1 MSIGTK
7 TDFPIFRRAGTPA
20 RPLVYLDSA
29 ATSQKPRSVIAA
41 EQRWYERQ
49 NANINRG
56 AYRLA
61 EAATLSFEAVRQKV
75 ARFIKAP
82 SAKNI
87 VFTKG
92 TTESINLVTAAWA
105 RQNLKPG
112 DVILLTRMEHH
123 SNIVPWQLLAKE
135 KKLSLRFWPIDQRG
149 ALTDEQ
155 PDQLFRGVRLLAI
168 THISN
173 VLGTINPLEK
183 IIKQA
188 HRHGAAV
195 LVDAAQSA
203 PHLLL
208 NVRRLKPDF
217 LAFSGHKLLGPT
229 GIGIL
234 YVDQKRYSEMRP
246 YQSGGDMVVDV
257 TQRHATFK
265 PAPHRFEAGTQ
276 PLAQVAALGAAVD
289 YLTELGMGRIR
300 RYEQQLTRYA
310 YRRLAALPAVTVY
323 GPTGDHLGS
332 ARGRPKGSRNGDR
345 GPLISFNV
353 QGIHAHDLATWLD
366 RSNVAIRAGH
376 HCARPL
382 HQRLGVAATARISF
396 SVYNNRRD
404 VDRFITALK
413 QIILAWQR
421 STHIR

>member
-1 MSIGTK
+1 MTIGTK
-7 TDFPIFRRAGTPA
+7 TDFPIFRRAGTAA

-29 ATSQKPRSVIAA
+29 ATSQKPRAVIAA

-61 EAATLSFEAVRQKV
+61 EAATASFEAVREKV

-87 VFTKG
+87 IFTKG
-92 TTESINLVTAAWA
+92 TTESINLVAAAWA
-105 RQNLKPG
+105 RPNLKPG

-135 KKLSLRFWPIDQRG
+135 KKLSLRFWPIDQWG
-149 ALTDEQ
+149 ALTDEES
-155 PDQLFRGVRLLAI
+155 DQLFRGVRLLAI

-229 GIGIL
+229 GIGVL
-234 YVDQKRYSEMRP
+234 YVDQKRYPEMGP

-276 PLAQVAALGAAVD
+276 PLAQVAALGATVD
-289 YLTELGMGRIR
+289 YLTKLGMSRIR

-310 YRRLAALPAVTVY
+310 YQRLAELPAVTVY
-323 GPTGDHLGS
+323 GPTRS
-332 ARGRPKGSRNGDR
+332 R
-345 GPLISFNV
+345 GPLISFNI
-353 QGIHAHDLATWLD
+353 QSIHAHDLATWLD

-376 HCARPL
+376 HCAKPL
-382 HQRLGVAATARISF
+382 HQRLGVPATARISF

-404 VDRFITALK
+404 VDHFINALK
-413 QIILAWQR
+413 RIIRTWQH
-421 STHIR
+421 STHTR

>member
-1 MSIGTK
+1 MTLGTK
-7 TDFPIFRRAGTPA
+7 TDFPIFRRAGTAA

-29 ATSQKPRSVIAA
+29 ATSQKPRAVIAA

-49 NANINRG
+49 NANVNRG

-82 SAKNI
+82 AAKNI
-87 VFTKG
+87 IFTKG
-92 TTESINLVTAAWA
+92 TTESINLVAAAWA

-123 SNIVPWQLLAKE
+123 SNIVPWQLLAEE

-149 ALTDEQ
+149 ALTDEE

-173 VLGTINPLEK
+173 VLGTINPLER
-183 IIKQA
+183 IIRQA

-203 PHLLL
+203 PHLPL
-208 NVRRLKPDF
+208 NVKKLKPDF

-229 GIGIL
+229 GIGVL
-234 YVDQKRYSEMRP
+234 YVDQKRYPEMGP

-276 PLAQVAALGAAVD
+276 PLAQVAALGATVD
-289 YLTELGMGRIR
+289 YLTKLGMSRIR
-300 RYEQQLTRYA
+300 HYEQQLTRYA
-310 YRRLAALPAVTVY
+310 YQRLAELPAVTVY
-323 GPTGDHLGS
+323 GPTS
-332 ARGRPKGSRNGDR
+332 NR

-353 QGIHAHDLATWLD
+353 QSIHAHDLATWLD

-376 HCARPL
+376 HCAKPL
-382 HQRLGVAATARISF
+382 HQRLGVPATARISF

-404 VDRFITALK
+404 VDHFINALK
-413 QIILAWQR
+413 RIIRTWQH
-421 STHIR
+421 STHTR